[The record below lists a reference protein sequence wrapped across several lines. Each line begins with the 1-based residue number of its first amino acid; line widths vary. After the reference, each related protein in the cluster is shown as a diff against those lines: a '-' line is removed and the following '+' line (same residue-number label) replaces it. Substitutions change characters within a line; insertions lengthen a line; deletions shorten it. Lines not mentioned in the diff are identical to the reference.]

1 MFPQVALL
9 QDASSPEVVA
19 VKSHWASSGLWDLAQ
34 DINILGDGGR
44 GKWVKVGEMGE
55 GGEKGQTSHYKIN
68 KS

>member
-19 VKSHWASSGLWDLAQ
+19 VKSHWASSGLWDLREQ

-44 GKWVKVGEMGE
+44 GKWVKVV
-55 GGEKGQTSHYKIN
+55 KRDKLPIIR
-68 KS
+68 